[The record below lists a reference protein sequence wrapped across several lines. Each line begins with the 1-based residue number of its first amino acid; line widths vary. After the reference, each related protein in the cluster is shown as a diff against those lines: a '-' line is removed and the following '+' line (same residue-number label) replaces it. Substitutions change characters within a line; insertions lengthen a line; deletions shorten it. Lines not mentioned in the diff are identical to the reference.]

1 MKREFLKGLEISD
14 ELIDKI
20 MDEHGKSVEQ
30 YKDTAKNV
38 DTLNQQ
44 ITDLKGRLSEAN
56 KQIKEFKDMD
66 VDGIQQAAAEWE
78 AKAKQAEKDSEAK
91 IQKLEFDHALEKAL
105 TAAKARNTKAVQ
117 ALLNM
122 DELEFKDGAIVNLDK
137 QLEGIKKENNYL
149 FEAEAEKP
157 FFSAKTVNTAPNP
170 EGDSFLSHFRMGA
183 GIKNK
188 E

>member
-1 MKREFLKGLEISD
+1 MKREFLKGLGISD
-14 ELIDKI
+14 DLIDKI
-20 MDEHGKSVEQ
+20 MAEHGKSVEQ

-38 DTLNQQ
+38 ETLNQQ
-44 ITDLKGRLSEAN
+44 ITDLKGQLSEAN

-66 VDGIQQAAAEWE
+66 VNGIKQAAADWE

-91 IQKLEFDHALEKAL
+91 IKKLEFDHVLEKAL

-122 DELEFKDGAIVNLDK
+122 EELELKDGTVKNLDR
-137 QLEGIKKENNYL
+137 QLEEIKKENSYL
-149 FEAEAEKP
+149 FENEAEKP
-157 FFSAKTVNTAPNP
+157 QFTSRQQTQETGAADAAIRAV
-170 EGDSFLSHFRMGA
+170 MGLPT
-183 GIKNK
+183 